1 MMIPIRCFTCGALIG
16 DKYEKFLEMVKD
28 GVDPKDA
35 LDKLGLKRYCC
46 RRMILSHID
55 VIDDFI
61 IYRRMDVGRGS
72 E

>member
-72 E
+72 K